1 MRGLRTG
8 LPSKALSLLTMP
20 KQPRRA
26 RSSRAISTATQS
38 STRGRGRGRTT
49 RARSRSTSPSG
60 LTPPP
65 PAVDTPSFD
74 PELLSQML
82 GAIRAEVAAGFE
94 AQRPP
99 APPQPLPPPV
109 SATLGALPP
118 ASQLVSVP
126 TLNSQLRPPAM
137 TVPRTSGTSLAW
149 ANPLQHQSLD
159 PSSQL
164 QLLTTPPQTSQLE
177 LHWHGLT
184 HYSTS
189 LWIHHHSCSCSLP
202 HHKPVN
208 TDSSSPHHLRQ
219 YHRSWWTR

>member
-82 GAIRAEVAAGFE
+82 GAIRVEVAAGFE

-109 SATLGALPP
+109 SGM
-118 ASQLVSVP
+118 VH
-126 TLNSQLRPPAM
+126 R
-137 TVPRTSGTSLAW
+137 
-149 ANPLQHQSLD
+149 
-159 PSSQL
+159 
-164 QLLTTPPQTSQLE
+164 
-177 LHWHGLT
+177 
-184 HYSTS
+184 
-189 LWIHHHSCSCSLP
+189 IHSCLCAKSSMFMSGGHICRISLG
-202 HHKPVN
+202 HHNSRQAIACRQQAFLPIH
-208 TDSSSPHHLRQ
+208 TWRGLRQ
-219 YHRSWWTR
+219 VHAPWSYSSA